1 MLDLVFEVVGRSKTE
16 RVKKGG
22 REVVFKVSLKS
33 IDGKCKLSLADKD
46 SRIIQAYPL
55 ESKVPVKVG
64 VSNQRTLTEAQV
76 EKEVRKAA
84 EASQEEAAEKK

>member
-16 RVKKGG
+16 RVKKGS
-22 REVVFKVSLKS
+22 REVVFKVSLES
-33 IDGKCKLSLADKD
+33 MDGKCKLSLTDKD
-46 SRIIQAYPL
+46 SRIIQQYPL
-55 ESKVPVKVG
+55 ESRVPVKVG

-84 EASQEEAAEKK
+84 EASQEEAAEKR

>member
-1 MLDLVFEVVGRSKTE
+1 MPDLVFEVVGRSKTE

-22 REVVFKVSLKS
+22 REVVFKVSLES
-33 IDGKCKLSLADKD
+33 LDGKCKLSLTDKD
-46 SRIIQAYPL
+46 SKIIQQYPL